1 MSDRDD
7 PRTVEEAADRRLSP
21 AAQSD
26 VATVAKGGAVQIAG
40 QMSQRGLSYVF
51 GAVFTILLGT
61 PAYGLYRSISQVLA
75 NVSQLGLAGFNYAAM
90 RFIARARAAG
100 DPAGVRG
107 AARVALIATAATSLV
122 VAAVFLLFTQPLANL
137 FTENDGRGGEAEFLR
152 LLRIGAPYIPLFALL
167 QTLRYCTQGYKT
179 MVPSVVAGNIVQPV
193 VRFVLGV
200 AAVVVGLGVA
210 GAVVSLTISIAAAAA
225 VAAWWFMR
233 LLTPEE
239 RGTPPHADARAMFRF
254 ALPQGGASLLGI
266 QTLGLG
272 ILILQAVDTNQVV
285 GFFAV
290 ALALQG
296 PGNLF
301 LGGIVNI
308 WAPVVS
314 ELHGKGEIDRLDSLY
329 KTINRW
335 IATFSFPVFVALLV
349 EPDFFTKFYGS
360 TAAGA
365 ASAVA
370 ILAIGNFFY
379 TGTGPTGYVI
389 SMSGHP
395 TINLI
400 NSAVGVA
407 LYLVLGI
414 WAARTHGLVG
424 MAWVDTG
431 VTALINVA
439 RVIEAKAL
447 VGVQPFGKSFL
458 KPVLASIAGGAVLLA
473 WRLVPGDSTVVEIA
487 GIVAAGAAY
496 VLALKLQGLDEEEA
510 YVLRRIKKRML
521 RRGR

>member
-1 MSDRDD
+1 M
-7 PRTVEEAADRRLSP
+7 
-21 AAQSD
+21 
-26 VATVAKGGAVQIAG
+26 
-40 QMSQRGLSYVF
+40 
-51 GAVFTILLGT
+51 
-61 PAYGLYRSISQVLA
+61 
-75 NVSQLGLAGFNYAAM
+75 
-90 RFIARARAAG
+90 
-100 DPAGVRG
+100 
-107 AARVALIATAATSLV
+107 
-122 VAAVFLLFTQPLANL
+122 
-137 FTENDGRGGEAEFLR
+137 
-152 LLRIGAPYIPLFALL
+152 
-167 QTLRYCTQGYKT
+167 
-179 MVPSVVAGNIVQPV
+179 
-193 VRFVLGV
+193 
-200 AAVVVGLGVA
+200 
-210 GAVVSLTISIAAAAA
+210 
-225 VAAWWFMR
+225 
-233 LLTPEE
+233 
-239 RGTPPHADARAMFRF
+239 
-254 ALPQGGASLLGI
+254 
-266 QTLGLG
+266 
-272 ILILQAVDTNQVV
+272 
-285 GFFAV
+285 
-290 ALALQG
+290 
-296 PGNLF
+296 
-301 LGGIVNI
+301 
-308 WAPVVS
+308 
-314 ELHGKGEIDRLDSLY
+314 
-329 KTINRW
+329 
-335 IATFSFPVFVALLV
+335 
-349 EPDFFTKFYGS
+349 
-360 TAAGA
+360 
-365 ASAVA
+365 A